1 MKIKNSIT
9 KKDIPNLKI
18 VWNEDVLNLIE
29 RSNRIITFNSS
40 AILESLIKKKITIC
54 LNFAETEN
62 QKFKKQVIHK
72 KFKNL
77 VHLAKSELKLKNL
90 IEYKNLSLKSNNKK
104 LINKNFRKYLSSG
117 IDKEISKKIN
127 KELAKYI

>member
-1 MKIKNSIT
+1 MERGCFKSHREIKQNYNIQF
-9 KKDIPNLKI
+9 ICNFR
-18 VWNEDVLNLIE
+18 V
-29 RSNRIITFNSS
+29 FN
-40 AILESLIKKKITIC
+40 KKKITIC

>member
-1 MKIKNSIT
+1 MQKQKIK
-9 KKDIPNLKI
+9 
-18 VWNEDVLNLIE
+18 
-29 RSNRIITFNSS
+29 
-40 AILESLIKKKITIC
+40 SL
-54 LNFAETEN
+54 
-62 QKFKKQVIHK
+62 KQVIHK
-72 KFKNL
+72 KFKYL
-77 VHLAKSELKLKNL
+77 VHLVKSELKLKNL